1 MNTEVKAVLG
11 SLYEVDYQSWL
22 EQTVAQLRARDFGNL
37 DLDNLIEEIESL
49 GKRDRRAIARYLMRL
64 CEHLLKLRYWET
76 ERAMCFR
83 GWCVEVAN
91 FRLQIQALLND
102 SPSLKNYLDEIFRAE
117 YTNARKLMLTASGL
131 PANTIPQE
139 PAWTLAQVLDEDWLP
154 WKPEVG

>member
-1 MNTEVKAVLG
+1 MNTEFQTVLG
-11 SLYEVDYQSWL
+11 SLYELDYQDWL
-22 EQTVAQLRARDFGNL
+22 AQTVAQLRARDFGNL
-37 DLDNLIEEIESL
+37 DLDHLIEEIESL

-64 CEHLLKLRYWET
+64 CEHLLKLNHWET

-91 FRLQIQALLND
+91 FRLQIQAMLSD
-102 SPSLKNYLDEIFRAE
+102 SPSLKNYLNEIFRAE